1 MFSDDITPPPSAAED
16 STEARLPVPQPAG
29 ETPLRPLPEDAIP
42 VLPVRNLVL
51 FPDVV
56 LPISMK
62 RERSVAALQAAEAW
76 GSNELGVMLQREEAC
91 DEPQADDLHWV
102 GTVAR
107 VLRHVATPDGVHH
120 AMCQGEV
127 RFRVLEFLEGWPFL
141 VARIERIRDV
151 EVHTAEVEARA
162 LNLRTLAL
170 EALQYLPQVGSELAG
185 TLGSLESPARLA
197 DLVASVLDVAPKVR
211 LGILETFDLRSRLD
225 RLIAL
230 VSERLQ
236 VLRLSHE
243 ISQQTREAMGERQR
257 EAILREQLRTI
268 QRELGEDAEGTAE
281 LEELAEALDEA
292 SLPEAVARE
301 ADREL
306 KRLRRLQPGQ
316 GEYAMLRSYLELLA
330 ELPWNRLDEEH
341 IDLDAARLQLDA
353 DHFGLDRIKRRILE
367 YLAVRKLNPQGRAP
381 ILCFVGPPGV
391 GKTSLGQSIAAAT
404 GRRFARVAL
413 GGVHDEAEIRG
424 HRRTYIGAMPGNV
437 IQALR
442 KAGTRN
448 PVLLLDEI
456 DKTAGGGFHGDPAAA
471 LLEVL
476 DPAQNLSFRDNYLGV
491 DFDLSQVLF
500 VCTANSLE
508 GMPRPLLDRMEVI
521 EVPSYTQE
529 EKLAIARRY
538 LLGRQL
544 EQNGLDEH
552 TCEIADD
559 TLERLIAAYTR
570 EAGVRHLEREISAVC
585 RSVAMR
591 VASGE
596 PTPIRVEAAE
606 LDGILG
612 PQRFEQEVALRTSVP
627 GVATGLAWTPVGGDI
642 LFIEASRVPGSGRL
656 ILTGQLGEVMKESA
670 QAAWSLAKARMESL
684 GVAQDLFEKHDLHL
698 HVPAGATPKDGPS
711 AGVAMYLAIVSLLTG
726 RAVRHDLAVTGEIS
740 LRGLV
745 LPVGGIKEKVLAA
758 LRSGVS
764 TVMLPARNRKD
775 LHDIPSEQRE
785 RLRFVF
791 IEQLDEACAEA
802 LGLDPVPATAN
813 AAAVESL
820 GLEPRTTA
828 H

>member
-1 MFSDDITPPPSAAED
+1 MSDSHDDQRAEGSTDAAL
-16 STEARLPVPQPAG
+16 TLPTLFDNGSPA
-29 ETPLRPLPEDAIP
+29 PRPLPPDAIP
-42 VLPVRNLVL
+42 ILPVRNVVL
-51 FPDVV
+51 FPDVA
-56 LPISMK
+56 LPVSMQ
-62 RERSVAALQAAEAW
+62 RAGSVAALLAAEAA
-76 GSNELGVMLQREEAC
+76 GANVIGLLLQREAEC
-91 DEPQADDLHWV
+91 DAPRPDDLHWV

-107 VLRHVATPDGVHH
+107 VLRHIATPDDVHH
-120 AMCQGEV
+120 VICQGDV
-127 RFRVLEFLEGWPFL
+127 RFRVLEFLDGWPFL
-141 VARIERIRDV
+141 VARIEHIREV
-151 EVHTAEVEARA
+151 EVHTAEIEARA
-162 LNLRTLAL
+162 LNLRELAIEAL
-170 EALQYLPQVGSELAG
+170 EYLPHAGKDLAG
-185 TLGSLESPARLA
+185 TLRSLGSAARLT
-197 DLVASVLDVAPKVR
+197 DLVASMLDISPALR
-211 LGILETFDLRSRLD
+211 QEILETFDLRSRLD
-225 RLIAL
+225 KLIRLL
-230 VSERLQ
+230 SERLH
-236 VLRLSHE
+236 VLKLSHE
-243 ISQQTREAMGERQR
+243 ISQQTHEAIGERQR
-257 EAILREQLRTI
+257 EAILREQIRTI
-268 QRELGEDAEGTAE
+268 QKELGDDAESAAE
-281 LEELAEALDEA
+281 LDELAAALADA
-292 SLPEAVARE
+292 GLPEGAQRE

-316 GEYAMLRSYLELLA
+316 GEYAMLRSYLELLV
-330 ELPWNRLDEEH
+330 ELPWAHLEEER
-341 IDLDAARLQLDA
+341 IDLDAARAQLDA

-367 YLAVRKLNPQGRAP
+367 YLAVRKLNPAGRAP

-391 GKTSLGQSIAAAT
+391 GKTSLGQSIAATT

-448 PVLLLDEI
+448 PVLLFDEI
-456 DKTAGGGFHGDPAAA
+456 DKTTGGGFHGDPAAA

-476 DPAQNLSFRDNYLGV
+476 DPAQNASFRDNYLGV

-508 GMPRPLLDRMEVI
+508 GMPRPLLDRMEII
-521 EVPSYTQE
+521 EVPSYSQE

-544 EQNGLDEH
+544 EQNGLAANG
-552 TCEIADD
+552 CEVPDD
-559 TLERLIAAYTR
+559 TLTRLIAAYTR
-570 EAGVRHLEREISAVC
+570 EAGVRNLEREIGAVC
-585 RSVAMR
+585 RGVAMR

-596 PTPIRVEAAE
+596 ATPIRVTPQA
-606 LDGILG
+606 LDDILG
-612 PQRFEQEVALRTSVP
+612 PPRFEQELALRTSVA

-642 LFIEASRVPGSGRL
+642 LFVEATRVRGSGRL

-670 QAAWSLAKARMESL
+670 QAAWSLARVQMEAL
-684 GVAQDLFEKHDLHL
+684 GLTDDLFEKHDLHL

-726 RAVRHDLAVTGEIS
+726 RPLRHDIAVTGEVS

-758 LRSGVS
+758 LRSGVR

-775 LHDIPSEQRE
+775 LHDIPQEQRR
-785 RLRFVF
+785 RLHFVF
-791 IEQLDEACAEA
+791 IEHLSEALEEA
-802 LGLDPVPATAN
+802 LGIESAGMSPADSGAPLPGTN
-813 AAAVESL
+813 L
-820 GLEPRTTA
+820 TA

>member
-684 GVAQDLFEKHDLHL
+684 GVAQELFEKHDLHL